1 MSISA
6 PPTTG
11 LSGTPGTTL
20 VPTSTP
26 GTTLTPTTSGL
37 GENSFLML
45 MMDQLKNQDPTSP
58 SDPTQYLSE
67 LASFSTLE
75 QETNIAGS
83 TSTAAA
89 SSAATSALALLGHT
103 IDYID
108 STGTAQTGTVQKVS
122 FSSSGPSLTVNGVA
136 GVSPSSVSDVS

>member
-1 MSISA
+1 MSISS
-6 PPTTG
+6 PPTTA
-11 LSGTPGTTL
+11 LTGTPGTTL
-20 VPTSTP
+20 APSTP
-26 GTTLTPTTSGL
+26 GTSLTPTTSGL

-89 SSAATSALALLGHT
+89 SSSATSALSLLGHT

-108 STGTAQTGTVQKVS
+108 SNGLAQTGTVQKVS
-122 FSSSGPSLTVNGVA
+122 FSTSGPSLTVNGIA
-136 GVSPSSVSDVS
+136 GINPSSVSDVS